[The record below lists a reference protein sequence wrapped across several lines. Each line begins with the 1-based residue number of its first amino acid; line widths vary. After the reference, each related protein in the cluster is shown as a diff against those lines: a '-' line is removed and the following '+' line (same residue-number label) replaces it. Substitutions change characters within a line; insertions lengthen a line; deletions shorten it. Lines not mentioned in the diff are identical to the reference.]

1 MMKQEKYEPAELEII
16 EFLTD
21 DVLRISN
28 LEDDELPIQ

>member
-16 EFLTD
+16 EYLTD

-28 LEDDELPIQ
+28 LEDDKLPIQ